1 MGASNDTDGDGVDD
15 AQDAFPNDPQA
26 AYVSQYPTSGRQT
39 VAFEDL
45 WPTKGDYDFN
55 DLVASA
61 RFEVIKNANQDITK
75 VRSKVAIEALGAGR
89 DNGLGINFKIFNSS
103 GIRRLTRGIL
113 GTVSGNAQKDPRNE
127 SGIIV
132 YQRPSDVLSPCI
144 PIQRAT
150 LPRQIP
156 FPLKWIS
163 LRAFR

>member
-1 MGASNDTDGDGVDD
+1 
-15 AQDAFPNDPQA
+15 
-26 AYVSQYPTSGRQT
+26 
-39 VAFEDL
+39 
-45 WPTKGDYDFN
+45 
-55 DLVASA
+55 
-61 RFEVIKNANQDITK
+61 
-75 VRSKVAIEALGAGR
+75 
-89 DNGLGINFKIFNSS
+89 
-103 GIRRLTRGIL
+103 L